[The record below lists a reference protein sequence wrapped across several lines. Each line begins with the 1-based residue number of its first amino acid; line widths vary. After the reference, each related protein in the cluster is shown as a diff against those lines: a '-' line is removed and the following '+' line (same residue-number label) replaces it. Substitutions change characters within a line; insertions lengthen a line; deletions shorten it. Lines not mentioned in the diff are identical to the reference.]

1 MRKDLIGGGATT
13 LFLML
18 VAYVLLRSATLPV
31 PGVITDVALL
41 VAALGALLLVI
52 GVILPSRTRKR

>member
-52 GVILPSRTRKR
+52 GVIFPSRVRRR